1 MHDIE
6 PHYFWRD
13 DYIASEDENS
23 PFYQRENSEFFFEHK
38 IYNYLIHPQWDP
50 IGSPTLYMKLLF
62 ADYSDGYAIMEMFGE
77 WNDCLQ
83 NDVMFLKRNIAEPM
97 MEKGISRFVLICE
110 NVLNYHGD
118 EDCYYEEWCEE
129 ILEMGGWIALINTLD
144 HVEDEMKATWLDNY
158 ISFGPHLN
166 DLNWRKLRPAQLTQK
181 IEMLMDQQLKRIGI

>member
-62 ADYSDGYAIMEMFGE
+62 ADYSDGVAIMEMFGE

-129 ILEMGGWIALINTLD
+129 TLDMGGWIALINTLD
-144 HVEDEMKATWLDNY
+144 HVGDEMKATWLDNY

-181 IEMLMDQQLKRIGI
+181 VEMLMDEQPKRIGI

>member
-97 MEKGISRFVLICE
+97 MDKGISRFVLICE

-144 HVEDEMKATWLDNY
+144 HVGDEMKATWLDNY

-181 IEMLMDQQLKRIGI
+181 VELLMDQQPKRIGI

>member
-97 MEKGISRFVLICE
+97 MDKGISRFVLICE

-144 HVEDEMKATWLDNY
+144 HVGDEMKATWLDNY

-181 IEMLMDQQLKRIGI
+181 VEMLMDQQPKRIGI

>member
-62 ADYSDGYAIMEMFGE
+62 ADYIDGYAIMEMFGE

-97 MEKGISRFVLICE
+97 MDKGISRFVLICE

-129 ILEMGGWIALINTLD
+129 ILEMGGWIALVNTLD
-144 HVEDEMKATWLDNY
+144 HVGDEMKATWLDNY

-181 IEMLMDQQLKRIGI
+181 VEMLMDQQPKRIGI